1 VVKFKYLEINLT
13 NQNCIHAKIKS
24 RLNSGNAC
32 YNLVQNF
39 LSSCSLSKNMKINIH
54 SCIILPAVLYGHK
67 TWSFTLAEGVQEQGA
82 KKILGPKRDEVT
94 GDRRK
99 LNNE

>member
-1 VVKFKYLEINLT
+1 
-13 NQNCIHAKIKS
+13 
-24 RLNSGNAC
+24 
-32 YNLVQNF
+32 
-39 LSSCSLSKNMKINIH
+39 MKINIH

>member
-1 VVKFKYLEINLT
+1 LEINLT

-32 YNLVQNF
+32 YNLVQNR
-39 LSSCSLSKNMKINIH
+39 LSSCSLSKNIKIKIH
-54 SCIILPAVLYGHK
+54 TCIILPAVLYGHK
-67 TWSFTLAEGVQEQGA
+67 TWSFTLAEGIHEQGD
-82 KKILGPKRDEVT
+82 KEILGPKRDEVT

>member
-13 NQNCIHAKIKS
+13 NQNCIHAEIKS

-32 YNLVQNF
+32 HNLVQNL
-39 LSSCSLSKNMKINIH
+39 LSSCLLSKNIKIKIH
-54 SCIILPAVLYGHK
+54 SCIILPTILYGHK

-82 KKILGPKRDEVT
+82 EEDTWILVG
-94 GDRRK
+94 
-99 LNNE
+99 